1 MANFRTFC
9 MAASLAALVAGCTS
23 GPPKIED
30 VKELGDGSYTIT
42 YSTAPGLLDAKR
54 QDKAAAAAV
63 SKAGDFCH
71 AKNLKI
77 MVTGAAKDIVMFRC
91 VTN

>member
-9 MAASLAALVAGCTS
+9 MAAALAALV
-23 GPPKIED
+23 
-30 VKELGDGSYTIT
+30 
-42 YSTAPGLLDAKR
+42 LDAKR

-63 SKAGDFCH
+63 GKAADFCH

-77 MVTGAAKDIVMFRC
+77 LVTGAAKDVVMFRC
-91 VTN
+91 VAN

>member
-1 MANFRTFC
+1 MTNFSTFC

-30 VKELGDGSYTIT
+30 VKELGDGSYTIS
-42 YSTAPGLLDAKR
+42 YSTVPGLGDARR

-63 SKAGDFCH
+63 GKAGDFCH

-91 VTN
+91 VAN